1 MNVSG
6 KLKNRRVGIE
16 IMKGNVDGKVEKI
29 IALESR
35 RLNSDR
41 KIITHQMFL
50 TFESFLLMKD
60 AIQLFL
66 EDEENQKI
74 ILEQLNLEKHHE
86 NQ

>member
-16 IMKGNVDGKVEKI
+16 IMKGSVDGKVEKI

-35 RLNSDR
+35 RLNNDR

-66 EDEENQKI
+66 EHEENQKI
-74 ILEQLNLEKHHE
+74 ILEQLNLEK
-86 NQ
+86 